1 MESNEKLYFLR
12 SSSQDTCGFLYDG
25 EVIVEGITCPANID
39 KLVIDVDY
47 VLSSTEISG
56 LINKEKPLKIKI
68 LSSSYERN
76 HSINIA
82 ITTVSGKKLSAM
94 VSGLIAHLQGEEIV
108 LVCIDNI
115 QTKIDKE

>member
-1 MESNEKLYFLR
+1 MENSEKLYFLR
-12 SSSQDTCGFLYDG
+12 SKTQEKCGFLFCG
-25 EVIVEGITCPANID
+25 KVIIEGVTCPVNVD
-39 KLVIDVDY
+39 KLVIDIEY
-47 VLSSTEISG
+47 VLSSTERSG
-56 LINKEKPLKIKI
+56 LVNNERPLKIKI

-94 VSGLIAHLQGEEIV
+94 VNGLIAHLQGEEIV

-115 QTKIDKE
+115 KTKIDKD